1 MPLVLQAAARQS
13 ALASWNSSYSNSNSS
28 ISRGSAPTTNRGR
41 RSLVLM
47 PPAFASSSAA
57 ANSSPPPPPSDW
69 DRTAVVI
76 VDHGSRKAEA
86 NAELEEFATL
96 YR

>member
-13 ALASWNSSYSNSNSS
+13 ALASCSSSS
-28 ISRGSAPTTNRGR
+28 SSSRGIAP
-41 RSLVLM
+41 L
-47 PPAFASSSAA
+47 SAA
-57 ANSSPPPPPSDW
+57 APRKGPTNGKKLRRSFASAAADSSLPPSDW

-76 VDHGSRKAEA
+76 VDHGSRRAEA